1 MHYFFIT
8 FLILYI
14 YFVRLALPQFNSA
27 LSPWISFW
35 AIKSTIIQTS
45 ELYDAL
51 SFPCDLMKKTDGL
64 DVGGS
69 LEITQLLIEVRL
81 MFIGRNTRRFVP
93 NDIACISQWI
103 HLKWTY
109 TIVDDKLKRIFKK
122 YFSQNKWLE
131 IFFVDCLF
139 SCIAQFAEEERGLP
153 SFAKWLIEFSQA
165 ARSQTIKMFACL
177 ILLDAIKSAFS
188 DRSHNTTE
196 LLHCSSNGL
205 YKNMLEKERICI
217 SVLFV
222 NKNVDKC
229 MKLKSK

>member
-27 LSPWISFW
+27 LSPLISFW

-69 LEITQLLIEVRL
+69 LEITQLLIELRL

-93 NDIACISQWI
+93 NDIACISESAWNGPTQLWTI
-103 HLKWTY
+103 SLREYLKS
-109 TIVDDKLKRIFKK
+109 IFLKTSGWK
-122 YFSQNKWLE
+122 YFL
-131 IFFVDCLF
+131 L
-139 SCIAQFAEEERGLP
+139 IAC
-153 SFAKWLIEFSQA
+153 SA
-165 ARSQTIKMFACL
+165 AL
-177 ILLDAIKSAFS
+177 
-188 DRSHNTTE
+188 HNT
-196 LLHCSSNGL
+196 
-205 YKNMLEKERICI
+205 
-217 SVLFV
+217 
-222 NKNVDKC
+222 
-229 MKLKSK
+229 LKKREACRALPND